1 MPPLRYGNRRADCD
15 TYLEFIWRADE
26 HLPEGAN
33 PQAIAYI
40 TGAYST
46 PRKPWFCGVYGIHVV
61 EGPSVAAVKEELFAL
76 LDAGQ

>member
-1 MPPLRYGNRRADCD
+1 MTTPRYGNRRADCD
-15 TYLEFIWRADE
+15 TYLEFIWR
-26 HLPEGAN
+26 LPSDAPN

-40 TGAYST
+40 TGAYGT

-61 EGPSVAAVKEELFAL
+61 EGPTVADVKAELFAL